1 MLEDLL
7 TLEDEF
13 DGSKKGKM
21 EQIKEL
27 LSEFCSEFLS

>member
-13 DGSKKGKM
+13 DGARKGKI

-27 LSEFCSEFLS
+27 LSEFCSEFLA